1 MLSYKQIISKFKE
14 FAQNHYILESY
25 GTGEA
30 FQIVEHNKQKTRK
43 YPMMWVEDQPFP
55 FGNKSVTYSFRVY
68 FLQQVPT
75 LKKTDSETLEQANVV
90 EAKSDMLQCAQDLM
104 SFWVQDHNY
113 PALDIIKSTLGTPFH
128 DILMD
133 NLTGFYI
140 DIKLEQGFSYNSCAI
155 PMSGVTPP
163 PSEDVSLTVNGDSFI
178 DLPCGSD
185 YNLPVKDTNGLSVG
199 VKVGAE
205 WIVPATGGG
214 LPASNQ
220 VNGAAKTD
228 IPAGGSKDFVI
239 QDAGGSP
246 IVVTQISDSAT
257 EFIGSIPAADPVVNS
272 MNAAPLIDAA
282 SGTTKAFTIRYA
294 DDSAVVVTTILDSAT
309 AFIGEVP
316 DNTPPITTIAYHR
329 ANWTAKNTLYNTHDL
344 GWYLANESSV
354 FDYAVVGLSPLLD
367 ITDKTKLTTLNAF
380 GNLDRITNSLG
391 LTATYDGSNGETAD
405 YAIDHYTGMGW
416 YLQDAVAVN
425 IDFVDASVNL
435 RAATLATYSDW
446 RTLTVMDIAEIVTDD
461 GAGSPS
467 TLFDGIESWSKDLT
481 WIMNSIGTG
490 TGLFWRLNQHIVSS
504 QWMNNRAINSA
515 SSSIMTIGI
524 RKHY

>member
-1 MLSYKQIISKFKE
+1 MAIVSKINRDGVDVVIENLQQSFYPSLLGYWD
-14 FAQNHYILESY
+14 ATSVYESY
-25 GTGEA
+25 PRA
-30 FQIVEHNKQKTRK
+30 NKNYRKDNILPEISLNQKE
-43 YPMMWVEDQPFP
+43 YSESLLND
-55 FGNKSVTYSFRVY
+55 GYSVTSFWLDNDTRVY
-68 FLQQVPT
+68 QDANSQIKQNISVIFQADLIKIYGETERLDEQFNMDLLRVIKAENKFVVGDIEIVQGIDNVYNDLNIT
-75 LKKTDSETLEQANVV
+75 GDLKEQLKLHDISQRHVV
-90 EAKSDMLQCAQDLM
+90 KFSFDVLYKDNCNRPVAKSC
-104 SFWVQDHNY
+104 V
-113 PALDIIKSTLGTPFH
+113 
-128 DILMD
+128 
-133 NLTGFYI
+133 
-140 DIKLEQGFSYNSCAI
+140 
-155 PMSGVTPP
+155 GV
-163 PSEDVSLTVNGDSFI
+163 SVSLD
-178 DLPCGSD
+178 
-185 YNLPVKDTNGLSVG
+185 G
-199 VKVGAE
+199 VF
-205 WIVPATGGG
+205 
-214 LPASNQ
+214 NQ
-220 VNGAAKTD
+220 VV
-228 IPAGGSKDFVI
+228 PSGGSYDCVS
-239 QDAGGSP
+239 AGSP
-246 IVVTQISDSAT
+246 VA
-257 EFIGSIPAADPVVNS
+257 NS
-272 MNAAPLIDAA
+272 MNGTSLIDAA

-294 DDSAVVVTTILDSAT
+294 DDSAVVVTTISDSAT
-309 AFIGEVP
+309 AFLGEVP

-416 YLQDAVAVN
+416 YLQNAVAVN

-461 GAGSPS
+461 AGLPS
-467 TLFDGIESWSKDLT
+467 TLFDGIESWSTDLT
-481 WIMNSIGTG
+481 WVMNSIGTG

-504 QWMNNRAINSA
+504 QWMNNRAITSA